1 MRIAPSARGQVP
13 HTLIRVYCWAVSKT
27 PWQNPI
33 LIAPEFVL
41 AQPRDPVV
49 VSLTDVSSA
58 VDALR
63 FPGNFAFGLMPAYV
77 DEHHDHWMI
86 HAGPGDGLCALEPQ
100 LQILAPHLP
109 DLHLICHDEE
119 PTRMVLTHRRI
130 TEVTIR
136 EGVARFVS
144 QDICQALARARYLDT
159 SQGAQGFATEIEL
172 LLSLGPRGLASP
184 AIVNHCA
191 AEVASLCG
199 IATNQATGTAQDLW
213 NTDTLFHQLAA
224 LQAMGISTQ
233 VQTTALEEI
242 EQAASSALF
251 AELRNTGTREL
262 NPLAGSELAPIL
274 GPSSQLARVLQEV
287 GAGRFYE
294 GIDLWPSCE
303 IIRQRNMPEST
314 LLPIGAVKGRPLLLD
329 TRFRPAPVVQQ
340 VSQTAFLELEASLFG
355 LLAWQR

>member
-1 MRIAPSARGQVP
+1 M
-13 HTLIRVYCWAVSKT
+13 SKT

-41 AQPRDPVV
+41 ARPRDSVV
-49 VSLTDVSSA
+49 VPLSDVSSA

-63 FPGNFAFGLMPAYV
+63 FPSNLAFGLMPAYV
-77 DEHHDHWMI
+77 DEHHDRWMI
-86 HAGPGDGLCALEPQ
+86 SAGPGDGLCALAPQ

-136 EGVARFVS
+136 EGVARLVN

-159 SQGAQGFATEIEL
+159 SQGAQGFATELEL

-184 AIVNHCA
+184 AIVEHCA
-191 AEVASLCG
+191 TEVASLCR
-199 IATNQATGTAQDLW
+199 ITTNQATGTAQDLW

-224 LQAMGISTQ
+224 LQAMGVSTQ
-233 VQTTALEEI
+233 VQTTALEQI
-242 EQAASSALF
+242 ERAASSALF
-251 AELRNTGTREL
+251 AQLRATGTRVH
-262 NPLAGSELAPIL
+262 NPLAGSQLAPIL
-274 GPSSQLARVLQEV
+274 GPNSHLARVLQEV
-287 GAGRFYE
+287 GAGRFYQ
-294 GIDLWPSCE
+294 GIELWPSCE
-303 IIRQRNMPEST
+303 VIRQRNMPKST
-314 LLPIGAVKGRPLLLD
+314 LLPIGSVQGRPLLLD
-329 TRFRPAPVVQQ
+329 TRFHPAPVVQQ
-340 VSQTAFLELEASLFG
+340 ISQTTFLELEASLFG